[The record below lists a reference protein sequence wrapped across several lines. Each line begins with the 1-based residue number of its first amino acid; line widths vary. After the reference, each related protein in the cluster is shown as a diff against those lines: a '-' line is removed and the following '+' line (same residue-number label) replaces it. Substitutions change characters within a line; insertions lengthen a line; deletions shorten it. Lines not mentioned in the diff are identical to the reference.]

1 MYICICKGVTEK
13 QIRKAA
19 IAGVDNL
26 YELRAYLGVT
36 SGCGSC
42 ADQAQSILNESNQT
56 GLAQPTNYYPAP
68 A

>member
-1 MYICICKGVTEK
+1 MYICICKGITDK

-26 YELRAYLGVT
+26 YDLRVHLGVT

-42 ADQAQSILNESNQT
+42 ADQAQSILTAYSIK
-56 GLAQPTNYYPAP
+56 
-68 A
+68 

>member
-1 MYICICKGVTEK
+1 MYICICKGITDK

-26 YELRAYLGVT
+26 YELRAHLDVA
-36 SGCGSC
+36 SGCGTC
-42 ADQAQSILNESNQT
+42 ANQVQSILNEANQT
-56 GLAQPTNYYPAP
+56 SFTQPTTYYPAL